1 MISQKQ
7 ITNLIMISGGA
18 QFLAIDD
25 GSNSDYSEVGG
36 AGFPV
41 ILASPLDYW
50 GRPNGISPFFPL
62 FCFFVKISKEVPT
75 VKDAKATRGIS
86 MSSLRLCMS
95 LTPLTPHLFASLL
108 MLTVRVVLL

>member
-41 ILASPLDYW
+41 VLASPLDYW
-50 GRPNGISPFFPL
+50 GKPNGL
-62 FCFFVKISKEVPT
+62 
-75 VKDAKATRGIS
+75 
-86 MSSLRLCMS
+86 
-95 LTPLTPHLFASLL
+95 
-108 MLTVRVVLL
+108 